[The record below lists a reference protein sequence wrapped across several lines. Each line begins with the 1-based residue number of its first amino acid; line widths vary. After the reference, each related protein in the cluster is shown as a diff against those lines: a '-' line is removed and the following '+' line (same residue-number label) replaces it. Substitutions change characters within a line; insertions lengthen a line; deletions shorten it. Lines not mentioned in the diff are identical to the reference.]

1 MSWME
6 SMVEEGAF
14 GTKLSELPHHRVAR
28 VIVAEDDEEMRKLL
42 IWSLRRE
49 GYEIVEADDGL
60 QLLARIMSAH
70 RDGVPVDL
78 VISDVRMPGFTGL
91 DVLERLQRSGYR
103 EPFILI
109 TGFGDRNTH
118 EAADR
123 LGAWA
128 VLDKPFDFDHLREV
142 ARTLIKQRLRR
153 SLRGPEL

>member
-1 MSWME
+1 ME
-6 SMVEEGAF
+6 SMPDGGAP
-14 GTKLSELPHHRVAR
+14 GKVGEMPRHRVAR

-42 IWSLRRE
+42 AWSLRRE

-91 DVLERLQRSGYR
+91 DVLERLQRSGHR

-109 TGFGDRNTH
+109 TGFGDRYTH
-118 EAADR
+118 AEADR